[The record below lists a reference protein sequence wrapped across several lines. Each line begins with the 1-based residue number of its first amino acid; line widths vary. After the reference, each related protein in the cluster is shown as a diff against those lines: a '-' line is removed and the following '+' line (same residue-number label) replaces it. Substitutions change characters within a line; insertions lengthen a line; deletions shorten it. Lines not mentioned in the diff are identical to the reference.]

1 MDKKTYVNKLIFVDD
16 LVEKFPESRR
26 FFGRIGLCITG
37 VGAISLEQLLVEMN
51 KKNIDDI
58 ITELND
64 FIYEIRSK
72 EIQ

>member
-1 MDKKTYVNKLIFVDD
+1 VDKKTYITKQIFVDD

-51 KKNIDDI
+51 KKNIDNT

-64 FIYEIRSK
+64 FIEHIRSK
-72 EIQ
+72 EM